1 MTGPFM
7 FRSGWVRARLNS
19 VKQPVAKAIEAR
31 DVVGLDPQIR
41 RVGGGQV
48 AGKADCVRRAP
59 TIAAESDATDE
70 PDEEDQGEV
79 ATPPFVQGG
88 AQVVRRD
95 VPCSA
100 HGREPPADHRVS
112 PPSRCHVIAG
122 SIMHRRGSRAEVVVP
137 FTRRRAS
144 STDRDPAGC
153 GHVQH

>member
-7 FRSGWVRARLNS
+7 FRSGWMRARLNS

-112 PPSRCHVIAG
+112 PPLAVSRN
-122 SIMHRRGSRAEVVVP
+122 RWLD
-137 FTRRRAS
+137 RAS
-144 STDRDPAGC
+144 TRIEGRGGRPLHTASC
-153 GHVQH
+153 